1 MFFPPFCLAE
11 DNEMVG
17 IVLKREIFREEEISG
32 FRGSLMVD
40 AYRRRTMKSGF
51 NFFWLSLGMRLFNLI
66 LQALRGDFSGNLLV
80 RLIYLLE

>member
-17 IVLKREIFREEEISG
+17 IVLKRESARKEKIPG
-32 FRGSLMVD
+32 FRGSLMVE

-51 NFFWLSLGMRLFNLI
+51 NFFWLSLAMRLFN
-66 LQALRGDFSGNLLV
+66 
-80 RLIYLLE
+80 